1 MPREVTMIERIRN
14 AMLDD
19 MPSWTTALSWEPDE
33 TETVRDFLQ
42 GTYLNKIIDEIAT
55 SAARAAIK
63 AMRDPTE
70 TELHGARD
78 WSVKKYGLG
87 VGNDAALGCWQAMID
102 AALSETPDAA

>member
-1 MPREVTMIERIRN
+1 MPREDNMIDRVARAIFR
-14 AMLDD
+14 AGFHPDD
-19 MPSWTTALSWEPDE
+19 SDE
-33 TETVRDFLQ
+33 TVEQCWTDWKEDQKPSFAR
-42 GTYLNKIIDEIAT
+42 
-55 SAARAAIK
+55 ARAAIE